1 MAPRISID
9 WRAAIYS
16 GVAAGVIA
24 TVAQILLWWA
34 FGDVLPGIL
43 YRDARL
49 AAAIVMGR
57 GVLPPPASFDW
68 VVMTAATLIHFV
80 LSVVYGAVLAVLI
93 ARRGLPIALLAG
105 AVYGLALFAVN
116 MYVFT
121 ILFPWFIETRDW
133 ITLLTH
139 AVFGVSAA
147 GCYKMLTRRRAFIW

>member
-1 MAPRISID
+1 MSID

-16 GVAAGVIA
+16 GVVAGIVA

-34 FGDVLPGIL
+34 FGDVLPAIL

-57 GVLPPPASFDW
+57 GVLPPPANFDW
-68 VVMTAATLIHFV
+68 VVMAAATLIHFV

-93 ARRGLPIALLAG
+93 ARRGLPSALWVG
-105 AVYGLALFAVN
+105 AAYGLALFTVN

-121 ILFPWFIETRDW
+121 IFFPWFAETRDW

-139 AVFGVSAA
+139 AVFGVSTA
-147 GCYKMLTRRRAFIW
+147 GCYKMLTRN